1 VVGVC
6 GFLGGW
12 VLKVIWDAIKEL
24 KSDTLRKWRV
34 ANIGPAY
41 IKLGDG
47 RNSEVRYRIDD
58 VEAFEKSNRFTTD
71 NK

>member
-1 VVGVC
+1 MSQLLTPKQLC
-6 GFLGGW
+6 ERW
-12 VLKVIWDAIKEL
+12 KVADN
-24 KSDTLRKWRV
+24 TLRKWRV

-58 VEAFEKSNRFTTD
+58 VEAFEKNNRFTTD

>member
-1 VVGVC
+1 LC
-6 GFLGGW
+6 ERW
-12 VLKVIWDAIKEL
+12 KVADN
-24 KSDTLRKWRV
+24 TLRKWRV